1 MNVIIIASGVD
12 WEKGKLGISG
22 GDRIFIELAKR
33 LSKNNNVVIYG
44 WEATRLMCDMH
55 GVSNLFKDIG
65 LISPFLYNNRILSY
79 ITRTIKSTSFICK
92 DIKDYKREKTVI
104 ISASDFWPDTIPAY
118 FLSLFY
124 KYKWASSLY
133 LIAPSVFLSTGSHT
147 GLKRIIALFYKLSQF
162 ISISLIRANS
172 SLLLTCSQDVI
183 NKVNSNKNHFLNQ
196 FFLYGG
202 VTIDDEVLKLRK
214 LNIRN
219 PQYDVVYMARFHPQ
233 KGPIEMVK
241 IWNEVVRINPT
252 LRLAMIG
259 DGPLESEVKRLIEQL
274 GIDQSVDLLGFI
286 DGKEKNK
293 IFINSKIFA
302 HSVIYDTGGMAA
314 MEAMVLGIP
323 AIAFDLKG
331 LRDAYPKGMHKIK
344 CYNIDEFAQSIIEIL
359 NDKEY
364 YNKLKNDAINLSND
378 WDWNIHAHNLQ
389 NELEC
394 LFKNSK
400 TI

>member
-1 MNVIIIASGVD
+1 MNIIIIASGVD

-22 GDRIFIELAKR
+22 GDRIFIELSKR
-33 LSKNNNVVIYG
+33 LSQNNNVTIYG
-44 WEATRLMCDMH
+44 WDATRLMCEQH

-65 LISPFLYNNRILSY
+65 VIRPFLHNNRILSY
-79 ITRTIKSTSFICK
+79 LTRTIKSTISICK
-92 DIKDYKREKTVI
+92 VIKGYERQKTVI

-118 FLSLFY
+118 FLSLIY
-124 KYKWASSLY
+124 NYKWASSIY
-133 LIAPSVFLSTGSHT
+133 LIAPSVFLSSGSYT
-147 GLKRIIALFYKLSQF
+147 GLKRVIALFYNLSQF
-162 ISISLIRANS
+162 ISIFLIRSNS

-183 NKVNSNKNHFLNQ
+183 NKVNRNKNPFLNQ

-202 VTIDDEVLKLRK
+202 ITIDDEVLKLRE
-214 LNIRN
+214 LNIQN
-219 PQYDVVYMARFHPQ
+219 PKYDVVYMARFHPQ

-241 IWNEVVRINPT
+241 IWSEVIKINPT

-259 DGPLESEVKRLIEQL
+259 DGPLESDVKKLVKQL
-274 GIDQSVDLLGFI
+274 NLDQSIDLLGFM
-286 DGKEKNK
+286 DGEEKNQ
-293 IFINSKIFA
+293 IFINSKVFA

-344 CYNIDEFAQSIIEIL
+344 SYNTEEFAQSIIEIL

-364 YNKLKNDAINLSND
+364 YNKLKNDAIHLSNE

-389 NELEC
+389 SKLEC
-394 LFKNSK
+394 LFDNS
-400 TI
+400 